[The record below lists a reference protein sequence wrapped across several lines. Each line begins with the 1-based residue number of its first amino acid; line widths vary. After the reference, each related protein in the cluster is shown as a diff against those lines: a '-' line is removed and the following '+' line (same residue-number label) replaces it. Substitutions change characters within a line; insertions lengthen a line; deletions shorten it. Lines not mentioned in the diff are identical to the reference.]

1 MEATPTVD
9 SSEASKEVTAER
21 KNSENA
27 DKHEN
32 VHSKPSKGRP
42 VTIINAFEKQEK
54 LRQKMEDLLDEQ
66 G

>member
-1 MEATPTVD
+1 MEATPAVD
-9 SSEASKEVTAER
+9 SSETSTDTAES

-27 DKHEN
+27 DKHEE
-32 VHSKPSKGRP
+32 VHSKPSKGKSVR
-42 VTIINAFEKQEK
+42 IISAFEKQEK